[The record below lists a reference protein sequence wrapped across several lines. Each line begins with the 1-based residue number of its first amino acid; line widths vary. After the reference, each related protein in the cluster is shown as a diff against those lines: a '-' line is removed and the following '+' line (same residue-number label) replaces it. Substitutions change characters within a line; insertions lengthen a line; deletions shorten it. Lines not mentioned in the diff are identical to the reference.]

1 MVASATA
8 SRSETPARARGRS
21 LSRAVSFL
29 VLSGLVHVASIGA
42 ALGVWV
48 VSRSSAPAT
57 SGVVFVDLPA
67 ITPTAVTESRWPID
81 GPADDSTAA
90 TLTRQVAELSAEN
103 AELASSLLEERQ
115 RTAQLEAEHR
125 RELAASETARSRL
138 GDELA
143 AVVVDR
149 EALASELTAARER
162 AAALEQELAA
172 REQAERAA
180 LDEVKATY
188 DRLVRTLQGEIAA
201 REVALER
208 ANSRVTVAIADRV
221 LFPSGQATLTPAGE
235 RVIDK
240 VGTALAGVT
249 DRRVLIEGHTDNVP
263 IGPDLKSRFPTNWE
277 LSTARATE
285 VVKRL
290 IRHAHLPPD
299 RVQPAG
305 RADTDPVTSNDT
317 DDGRQRNRRIEII
330 LLPPASTQ

>member
-1 MVASATA
+1 
-8 SRSETPARARGRS
+8 
-21 LSRAVSFL
+21 LL
-29 VLSGLVHVASIGA
+29 VLSGLVHVATIGA
-42 ALGVWV
+42 ALGVWSA
-48 VSRSSAPAT
+48 SRSSVPPAP
-57 SGVVFVDLPA
+57 GVVFVDLAPA
-67 ITPTAVTESRWPID
+67 TRAAVTEARLMD
-81 GPADDSTAA
+81 GPASDDPTVAA
-90 TLTRQVAELSAEN
+90 LNRQVVDLRAEN
-103 AELASSLLEERQ
+103 AELSSSLLDERQ
-115 RTAQLEAEHR
+115 RTAQLEAAYR

-162 AAALEQELAA
+162 AAALEQELAT

-188 DRLVRTLQGEIAA
+188 ERLVSSLQGEIAA
-201 REVALER
+201 RDVALER
-208 ANSRVTVAIADRV
+208 ANSRVTVAIADRI
-221 LFPSGQATLTPAGE
+221 LFPSGQAALTPAGE

-240 VGTALAGVT
+240 VGTALAGAT

-263 IGPDLKSRFPTNWE
+263 IGPELRSRFPTNWE

-285 VVKRL
+285 VVRRL
-290 IRHAHLPPD
+290 IDHAHMPPD

-317 DDGRQRNRRIEII
+317 EDGRQRNRRIEII
-330 LLPPASTQ
+330 LLPPDARAGS

>member
-1 MVASATA
+1 
-8 SRSETPARARGRS
+8 
-21 LSRAVSFL
+21 
-29 VLSGLVHVASIGA
+29 
-42 ALGVWV
+42 
-48 VSRSSAPAT
+48 
-57 SGVVFVDLPA
+57 VVFVDLAPA
-67 ITPTAVTESRWPID
+67 TRAAVTEARLMD
-81 GPADDSTAA
+81 GPASDDPTVAA
-90 TLTRQVAELSAEN
+90 LNRQVVDLRAEN
-103 AELASSLLEERQ
+103 AELSSSLLDERQ
-115 RTAQLEAEHR
+115 RTAQLEAAYR

-162 AAALEQELAA
+162 AAALEQELAT

-188 DRLVRTLQGEIAA
+188 ERLVSSLQGEIAA
-201 REVALER
+201 RDVALER
-208 ANSRVTVAIADRV
+208 ANSRVTVAIADRI
-221 LFPSGQATLTPAGE
+221 LFPSGQAALTPAGE

-240 VGTALAGVT
+240 VGTALAGAT

-263 IGPDLKSRFPTNWE
+263 IGPELRSRFPTNWE

-285 VVKRL
+285 VVRRL
-290 IRHAHLPPD
+290 IDHAHMPPD

-317 DDGRQRNRRIEII
+317 EDGRQRNRRIEII
-330 LLPPASTQ
+330 LLPPDARAGS

>member
-1 MVASATA
+1 MVTSGTA

-57 SGVVFVDLPA
+57 PGVVFVDLPA
-67 ITPTAVTESRWPID
+67 ITPTAVTESRSPID

-103 AELASSLLEERQ
+103 AELSSSLLEERQ

-149 EALASELTAARER
+149 EALASELTATRER
-162 AAALEQELAA
+162 AAAL
-172 REQAERAA
+172 EQAERAA
-180 LDEVKATY
+180 LDEVKSTY

-201 REVALER
+201 RDVALER

-235 RVIDK
+235 QVIDK
-240 VGTALAGVT
+240 VGIALAGVT

-317 DDGRQRNRRIEII
+317 EDGRQRNRRIEII
-330 LLPPASTQ
+330 LLPPAASTQDPRAGS